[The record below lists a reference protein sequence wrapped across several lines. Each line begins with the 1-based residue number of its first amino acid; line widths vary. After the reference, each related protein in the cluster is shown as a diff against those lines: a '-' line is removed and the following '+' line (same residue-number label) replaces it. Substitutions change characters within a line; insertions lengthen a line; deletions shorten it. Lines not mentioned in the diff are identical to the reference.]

1 MTEYN
6 FQIDSAA
13 VSDRGLSEKR
23 PQNEDSFLEIA
34 ERGIFSVAD
43 GVGGAQAGEVA
54 SQMAMEILGEAFVNT
69 QANSDAEE
77 VMQIAITQAN
87 SSIYQMS
94 RDLPQLS
101 TMATTIVA
109 LHVSGNIATI
119 GHVGDSRLYRLDGN
133 GNLYRETQDHSVV
146 EEEVRAGRMTPA
158 QAANHPS
165 RNVISRALGAEP
177 TVEIDMK
184 TIMFEPQTSFL
195 LCSDGITRHVDDF
208 EIRQLLLMGGTPTE
222 ICEELKKLCYERGAE
237 DNLTA
242 VVVRITKA
250 VAPLSTPQNIPSA
263 VIETEEQTVATPRV
277 SDYQDEDFLLDVDEN
292 EIPTQNL
299 VMPQAVEES
308 NIPTAEYP
316 TETPVENYV
325 DETSAPVTSEISQ
338 EPAPV
343 AAVEP
348 IAPQPPVI
356 TGQSIVPDAD
366 LFAATE
372 PEKPKG
378 GGFIGKLFGALL
390 WLLLGAA
397 IGAGGFWYWTQM
409 NKPAEIPPQLPVTV
423 DPAEAAVTTFEKGR
437 RTADDEPTKYIEAN
451 KSEVKNA
458 EKLYLL
464 GRAALLNHNFKE
476 AETYFK
482 DAQTQI
488 NEVSKGNQKTLKND
502 ISLGLTIATSE
513 AAQTEFKKQ
522 SPLNGSSTAN
532 TNSANTKA
540 NTP

>member
-6 FQIDSAA
+6 FQIDSAT
-13 VSDRGLSEKR
+13 VSDRGLSNKR

-54 SQMAMEILGEAFVNT
+54 SQMAMEILGEAFINT
-69 QANSDAEE
+69 RANSDAEE
-77 VMQIAITQAN
+77 VMKVAITQAN

-109 LHVSGNIATI
+109 LHVAGNIATI

-195 LCSDGITRHVDDF
+195 LCSDGITRHIDDF
-208 EIRQLLLMGGTPTE
+208 ELRQLLMLGGTPAE
-222 ICEELKKLCYERGAE
+222 ICDELKKLCYERGAE

-242 VVVRITKA
+242 VVIKVSQA
-250 VAPLSTPQNIPSA
+250 VAPVAAATPVQFSNAEIEESTI
-263 VIETEEQTVATPRV
+263 ATPRV
-277 SDYQDEDFLLDVDEN
+277 QENTVAVLSDVDEN

-299 VMPQAVEES
+299 VMPQAVINES
-308 NIPTAEYP
+308 QISTAEYP
-316 TETPVENYV
+316 TDDSSEEVVRTPEI
-325 DETSAPVTSEISQ
+325 APEIVQ
-338 EPAPV
+338 QREEVAQIAPV
-343 AAVEP
+343 AATETAPVQSREIEYDNEP
-348 IAPQPPVI
+348 I
-356 TGQSIVPDAD
+356 SYD
-366 LFAATE
+366 E
-372 PEKPKG
+372 PKKS
-378 GGFIGKLFGALL
+378 GGFFGKLLAS
-390 WLLLGAA
+390 LLLLLIGAA
-397 IGAGGFWYWTQM
+397 VGAGGYFYWLEN
-409 NKPAEIPPQLPVTV
+409 NKKIETPQLPVVV
-423 DPAEAAVTTFEKGR
+423 DPADAAISNFEKSR
-437 RTADDEPTKYIEAN
+437 RTADENADKFIEAN
-451 KSEVKNA
+451 KNEPPNA

-464 GRAALLNHNFKE
+464 GRAELLKNNFKAAENYFKE
-476 AETYFK
+476 A
-482 DAQTQI
+482 QTQLEEI
-488 NEVSKGNQKTLKND
+488 HPSNRKVLEND
-502 ISLGLTIATSE
+502 INIGLTIATNE
-513 AAQTEFKKQ
+513 AAQADIKKRVTEK
-522 SPLNGSSTAN
+522 SNSSAN
-532 TNSANTKA
+532 TNSATGNKTVV
-540 NTP
+540 P

>member
-6 FQIDSAA
+6 FQIDSAT
-13 VSDRGLSEKR
+13 VSDRGLSQKR

-54 SQMAMEILGEAFVNT
+54 SQMAMEILGEAFINT
-69 QANSDAEE
+69 RANSDAEE
-77 VMQIAITQAN
+77 VMKVAITQAN

-109 LHVSGNIATI
+109 LHVAGNIATI

-195 LCSDGITRHVDDF
+195 LCSDGITRHIDDF
-208 EIRQLLLMGGTPTE
+208 ELRQLLMLGATPAE
-222 ICEELKKLCYERGAE
+222 ICDELKKLCYERGAE

-242 VVVRITKA
+242 VVIKVSQA
-250 VAPLSTPQNIPSA
+250 VAPVAA
-263 VIETEEQTVATPRV
+263 VNPMQFSNSEIEESTVATPRMQEQAEAV
-277 SDYQDEDFLLDVDEN
+277 LPDFDEN

-299 VMPQAVEES
+299 VMPQAVINES
-308 NIPTAEYP
+308 QISTAEYP
-316 TETPVENYV
+316 TDNSSDDVAETPEVIQKVE
-325 DETSAPVTSEISQ
+325 EI
-338 EPAPV
+338 A
-343 AAVEP
+343 P
-348 IAPQPPVI
+348 IAPV
-356 TGQSIVPDAD
+356 V
-366 LFAATE
+366 ATE
-372 PEKPKG
+372 TAPVQSRKTEYGKETISDDEPKKG
-378 GGFIGKLFGALL
+378 GGFFGKLLGS
-390 WLLLGAA
+390 LLLLLIGAA
-397 IGAGGFWYWTQM
+397 VGAGGYYYWLET
-409 NKPAEIPPQLPVTV
+409 NKKPETPQLPVVV
-423 DPAEAAVTTFEKGR
+423 DPADAAISNFEKSR
-437 RTADDEPTKYIEAN
+437 RTADENADKFIEAN
-451 KSEVKNA
+451 KNEPPNA

-464 GRAALLNHNFKE
+464 GRAALLKNNFKE
-476 AETYFK
+476 AENYFK
-482 DAQTQI
+482 QAQTQLEEI
-488 NEVSKGNQKTLKND
+488 HPSNRKVLEND
-502 ISLGLTIATSE
+502 INIGLTIATNE
-513 AAQTEFKKQ
+513 AAQTDIKKRMTEK
-522 SPLNGSSTAN
+522 SNSSAN
-532 TNSANTKA
+532 TNSATGNKTVV
-540 NTP
+540 P

>member
-6 FQIDSAA
+6 FQIDSAT
-13 VSDRGLSEKR
+13 VSDRGLSNKR

-54 SQMAMEILGEAFVNT
+54 SQMAMEILGEAFINT
-69 QANSDAEE
+69 RANSDAEE
-77 VMQIAITQAN
+77 VMKVAITQAN

-109 LHVSGNIATI
+109 LHVAGNIATI

-195 LCSDGITRHVDDF
+195 LCSDGITRHIDDF
-208 EIRQLLLMGGTPTE
+208 ELRQLLMLGGTPAE
-222 ICEELKKLCYERGAE
+222 ICDELKKLCYERGAE

-242 VVVRITKA
+242 VVIKVSQA
-250 VAPLSTPQNIPSA
+250 VAPVAAATPVQFSNAEIEESTI
-263 VIETEEQTVATPRV
+263 ATPRV
-277 SDYQDEDFLLDVDEN
+277 QENTVAVLSDVDEN

-299 VMPQAVEES
+299 VMPQAAIKES
-308 NIPTAEYP
+308 QISTAEYP
-316 TETPVENYV
+316 TDDSSEEVVRTPEI
-325 DETSAPVTSEISQ
+325 APEIVQ
-338 EPAPV
+338 QREEVAQIAPV
-343 AAVEP
+343 AATETAPVQSREIEYDNEP
-348 IAPQPPVI
+348 I
-356 TGQSIVPDAD
+356 SYD
-366 LFAATE
+366 E
-372 PEKPKG
+372 PKKS
-378 GGFIGKLFGALL
+378 GGFFGKLLAS
-390 WLLLGAA
+390 LLLLLIGAA
-397 IGAGGFWYWTQM
+397 VGAGGYFYWLEN
-409 NKPAEIPPQLPVTV
+409 NKKIETPQLPVVV
-423 DPAEAAVTTFEKGR
+423 DPADAAISNFEKSR
-437 RTADDEPTKYIEAN
+437 RTADENADKFIEAN
-451 KSEVKNA
+451 KNEPPNA

-464 GRAALLNHNFKE
+464 GRAELLKNNFKAAENYFKE
-476 AETYFK
+476 A
-482 DAQTQI
+482 QTQLEEI
-488 NEVSKGNQKTLKND
+488 HPSNRKVLEND
-502 ISLGLTIATSE
+502 INIGLTIATNE
-513 AAQTEFKKQ
+513 AAQADIKKRVTEK
-522 SPLNGSSTAN
+522 SNSSAN
-532 TNSANTKA
+532 TNSATGNKTVV
-540 NTP
+540 P

>member
-6 FQIDSAA
+6 FQIDSAT
-13 VSDRGLSEKR
+13 VSDRGLSNKR

-54 SQMAMEILGEAFVNT
+54 SQMAMEILGEAFINT
-69 QANSDAEE
+69 RANSDAEE
-77 VMQIAITQAN
+77 VMKVAITQAN

-109 LHVSGNIATI
+109 LHVAGNIATI

-208 EIRQLLLMGGTPTE
+208 ELRQLLMLGGTPAE
-222 ICEELKKLCYERGAE
+222 ICDELKKLCFERGAE

-242 VVVRITKA
+242 VVIKVSQA
-250 VAPLSTPQNIPSA
+250 VAPVAAATPVQFSNAEIEESTI
-263 VIETEEQTVATPRV
+263 ATPRV
-277 SDYQDEDFLLDVDEN
+277 QENTVAVLSDVDEN

-299 VMPQAVEES
+299 VMPQAAIKES
-308 NIPTAEYP
+308 QISTAEYP
-316 TETPVENYV
+316 TDDSSEEVVRTPEI
-325 DETSAPVTSEISQ
+325 APEIVQ
-338 EPAPV
+338 QREEV
-343 AAVEP
+343 AP
-348 IAPQPPVI
+348 IAPV
-356 TGQSIVPDAD
+356 V
-366 LFAATE
+366 ATE
-372 PEKPKG
+372 TAPVQSREIEYDNEPISYDEPKKS
-378 GGFIGKLFGALL
+378 GGFFGKLLAS
-390 WLLLGAA
+390 LLLLLIGAA
-397 IGAGGFWYWTQM
+397 VGAGGYFYWLEN
-409 NKPAEIPPQLPVTV
+409 NKKIETPQLPVVV
-423 DPAEAAVTTFEKGR
+423 DPADAAISNFEKSR
-437 RTADDEPTKYIEAN
+437 RTADENADKFIEAN
-451 KSEVKNA
+451 KNEPPNA

-464 GRAALLNHNFKE
+464 GRAELLKNNFKAAENYFKE
-476 AETYFK
+476 A
-482 DAQTQI
+482 QTQLEEI
-488 NEVSKGNQKTLKND
+488 HPSNRKVLEND
-502 ISLGLTIATSE
+502 INIGLTIATNE
-513 AAQTEFKKQ
+513 AAQNDIKKRITEK
-522 SPLNGSSTAN
+522 SNSSAN
-532 TNSANTKA
+532 TNSATGNKTVV
-540 NTP
+540 P

>member
-13 VSDRGLSEKR
+13 VSDRGLSNTR

-69 QANSDAEE
+69 KANSDAEE
-77 VMQIAITQAN
+77 LMQVAITQAN

-208 EIRQLLLMGGTPTE
+208 EIRNLMLMGETPEE
-222 ICEELKKLCYERGAE
+222 ICAELKRICFERGAE

-242 VVVRITKA
+242 IIVKITKA
-250 VAPLSTPQNIPSA
+250 VAPLSAPQIIPPV
-263 VIETEEQTVATPRV
+263 VIETEEQTVAAPRL
-277 SDYQDEDFLLDVDEN
+277 SDYEDEDFLLDVDETD
-292 EIPTQNL
+292 IPTQNL
-299 VMPQAVEES
+299 VMPKAMEEA
-308 NIPTAEYP
+308 NIPTDEYP
-316 TETPVENYV
+316 TETPSENFVEEKPIPV
-325 DETSAPVTSEISQ
+325 MAQISEEFTPVT
-338 EPAPV
+338 
-343 AAVEP
+343 AVEP
-348 IAPQPPVI
+348 IVAQPPLI
-356 TGQSIVPDAD
+356 TGQSIIPDAD
-366 LFAATE
+366 LFAETE
-372 PEKPKG
+372 PEKPKSG
-378 GGFIGKLFGALL
+378 SFFGKLLSALL

-397 IGAGGFWYWTQM
+397 IGAGGFWYWMQM
-409 NKPAEIPPQLPVTV
+409 NKQPELPPQLPVM
-423 DPAEAAVTTFEKGR
+423 DAAEAAVSTFEKGR
-437 RTADDEPTKYIEAN
+437 RTADEAPTKYLEVN
-451 KSEVKNA
+451 KNEPKNA

-464 GRAALLNHNFKE
+464 GRAALLNNSFKE

-482 DAQTQI
+482 EAQTQLS
-488 NEVSKGNQKTLKND
+488 EVHKSNQKTLKND

-513 AAQTEFKKQ
+513 AAQAEFKKQ
-522 SPLNGSSTAN
+522 SPSNSSSPAN
-532 TNSANTKA
+532 SNSANLKVTI
-540 NTP
+540 P